1 MLSFDKNQ
9 PEKLPAEFVF
19 ASDESL
25 SQAYQPVGT
34 GVPPASSDSEPNNKL
49 IWVVVGL
56 VVLILAV
63 GGGYLYM
70 NRTPA
75 PRIQT
80 SPPETTQAKGT
91 LEDELNEVNV
101 ESEGSDF
108 TEVDKDLQ
116 SL

>member
-1 MLSFDKNQ
+1 
-9 PEKLPAEFVF
+9 
-19 ASDESL
+19 
-25 SQAYQPVGT
+25 
-34 GVPPASSDSEPNNKL
+34 
-49 IWVVVGL
+49 
-56 VVLILAV
+56 
-63 GGGYLYM
+63 M

>member
-1 MLSFDKNQ
+1 MTQQ
-9 PEKLPAEFVF
+9 PQQAAPV
-19 ASDESL
+19 
-25 SQAYQPVGT
+25 SQEPKVLTQQPVGT